1 MPQVD
6 YSLTDYKDKQIN
18 ITFILIKIKMT
29 KYLSIKYIE
38 YIYKTDVNILTN
50 AVVFLRISF
59 S

>member
-6 YSLTDYKDKQIN
+6 YGLTDYKDEQIN
-18 ITFILIKIKMT
+18 IIFILIRIKMT

-38 YIYKTDVNILTN
+38 YIYKTDVNILKNTI
-50 AVVFLRISF
+50 VFLRISF